1 MGKAAKGKGKPKA
14 KVKTQRPPKGQRTG
28 RDAEFQK
35 RSLERKLEAE
45 PEDSLAKKTWAM
57 VRVGKLM
64 SDRRSEFMAK
74 YTQTGDFRFVSGLK
88 WNVHLD
94 TDEHGQKRG
103 YLTEAMILKLEAG
116 NAASTKSVIAHAKAQ
131 GHVMRDEVR
140 NTNLYWY
147 DGIAYEKSKNILTKG
162 IRTDMQT
169 GNVGLYGT
177 PIHALPEPE
186 QSSIGTAS
194 IVATTPKARGCIGPL
209 PTPLKAEPQDD
220 DDHNM
225 QAAKDDMQH
234 DVEKT
239 EHDVEK
245 TDEDTDNEEGEDEKG
260 VTESESCPDAQPAQ
274 ESFPELEARDNDDTD
289 NEHIPNR
296 NEMQI
301 DADEVI
307 EQVKI
312 FMEGCEE
319 EPYSLYLGP
328 FRHTLILRS
337 RNCDMQLP

>member
-1 MGKAAKGKGKPKA
+1 M
-14 KVKTQRPPKGQRTG
+14 
-28 RDAEFQK
+28 D
-35 RSLERKLEAE
+35 
-45 PEDSLAKKTWAM
+45 
-57 VRVGKLM
+57 
-64 SDRRSEFMAK
+64 
-74 YTQTGDFRFVSGLK
+74 
-88 WNVHLD
+88 N
-94 TDEHGQKRG
+94 KRG
-103 YLTEAMILKLEAG
+103 YLTDAMILKLEAG

-169 GNVGLYGT
+169 GNVGLDGT

-186 QSSIGTAS
+186 QSSIGMAS

-225 QAAKDDMQH
+225 QAAKDEMQH

-245 TDEDTDNEEGEDEKG
+245 TDEDTDNEEGEEENG
-260 VTESESCPDAQPAQ
+260 VTESESCPDAQPPQ
-274 ESFPELEARDNDDTD
+274 ESFPELEARDKDDSD
-289 NEHIPNR
+289 PNR
-296 NEMQI
+296 DEMQI
-301 DADEVI
+301 DANEVI

-312 FMEGCEE
+312 FMEDLKE
-319 EPYSLYLGP
+319 EPYSSYLGP
-328 FRHTLILRS
+328 FRPDLILRS
-337 RNCDMQLP
+337 RICEMQLT